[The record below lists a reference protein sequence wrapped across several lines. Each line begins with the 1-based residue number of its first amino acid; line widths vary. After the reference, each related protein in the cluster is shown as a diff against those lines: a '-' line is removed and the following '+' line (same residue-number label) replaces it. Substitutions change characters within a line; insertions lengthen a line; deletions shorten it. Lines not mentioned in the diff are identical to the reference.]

1 MLIETQDREHEARY
15 KHRWYG
21 KYRAFV
27 RDNNDPERL
36 GRCRLEVPAVLGQGR
51 ENWSDWASPCF
62 PYGGNEDTG
71 MFLIPEEGAS
81 VWAEFEGGQV
91 QYPIWAGVWLAG
103 SNPGE
108 QPTESKRLCL
118 EPTCHDCEDK
128 VEHKRDR
135 RDDLEHKKYHG
146 HPPYTCPRRKV
157 LLKTETG
164 HTIVVD
170 DRDEEEFLKIIDRAG
185 QILHMDCRVKRNIQ
199 TGNALRRGTRDA
211 EQGDPLD
218 IASDIKD
225 QRARVEITDLCRQ
238 FLRLEASHEREKIH
252 IQSSDKTRSRWQ
264 KILLD
269 TTKGREK
276 VHLWG
281 LGGAQEILIDSTA
294 GAETIRLRD
303 KAGQVLVLD
312 AARRRIEARDGAGS
326 RMVLDGARGNV
337 IVRSAKK
344 VLINP

>member
-1 MLIETQDREHEARY
+1 MIETQDREHEARY

-27 RDNNDPERL
+27 GDNNDPERL
-36 GRCRLEVPAVLGQGR
+36 GRCRLEIPAVLGQGR
-51 ENWSDWASPCF
+51 ENWSDWAWPCF
-62 PYGGNEDTG
+62 PYGGNQDTG

-108 QPTESKRLCL
+108 QPTESKRLCF

-128 VEHKRDR
+128 VEHKADR
-135 RDDLEHKKYHG
+135 
-146 HPPYTCPRRKV
+146 
-157 LLKTETG
+157 
-164 HTIVVD
+164 
-170 DRDEEEFLKIIDRAG
+170 RDEEEFLKIIDRAG
-185 QILHMDCRVKRNIQ
+185 QILHMHSPVKRDVQ
-199 TGNALRRGTRDA
+199 TGNTLRRGTRDA
-211 EQGDPLD
+211 EQGDQLD

-225 QRARVEITDLCRQ
+225 QRAKVEITDLCRQ
-238 FLRLEASHEREKIH
+238 FLRLEAWQDREKIH

-269 TTKGREK
+269 TTRGREK

-294 GAETIRLRD
+294 GAEMIRLRD
-303 KAGQVLVLD
+303 KTGQVLVLD
-312 AARRRIEARDGAGS
+312 AARKRIEVRDAAGS